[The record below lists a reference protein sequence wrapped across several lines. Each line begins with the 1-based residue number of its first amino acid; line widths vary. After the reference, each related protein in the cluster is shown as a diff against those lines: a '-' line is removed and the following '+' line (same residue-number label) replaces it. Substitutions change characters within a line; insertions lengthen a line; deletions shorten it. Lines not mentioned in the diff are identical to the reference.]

1 MEQNQKLNRF
11 IDDNFYMNLA
21 IDRAWQYMGLTYPNP
36 AVGALILDKHE
47 KIISVE
53 AHKKAGEP
61 HAEVLAIQ
69 EAYYQLTGDDEV
81 LSLSKSGEIHDF
93 LTENSRE
100 LFHGF
105 TIYVTLEP
113 CSHYGKT
120 PPCSLLIQKLGFKRV
135 VIGVLDSNSEAS
147 GGEISLN
154 ISGIETKVLNS
165 QRAKELVEPFQ
176 KWQKSGFRFFKYA
189 QTLNGNIKGGVISS
203 ESSRKYVHALR
214 DRLDLMVIGG
224 NTVREDRPTLD
235 SRLISGKAPDI
246 LIYSKERDFD
256 INIPLFSVPNRQVFI
271 ENSLKK
277 IFENR
282 FIMFEGGYSLL
293 NSISEEIDWL
303 LLFVSPKIAT
313 SLKIELNQ
321 NINFRTLFQK
331 EIGGDIMIWLEK
343 V

>member
-1 MEQNQKLNRF
+1 
-11 IDDNFYMNLA
+11 
-21 IDRAWQYMGLTYPNP
+21 
-36 AVGALILDKHE
+36 
-47 KIISVE
+47 
-53 AHKKAGEP
+53 
-61 HAEVLAIQ
+61 
-69 EAYYQLTGDDEV
+69 
-81 LSLSKSGEIHDF
+81 
-93 LTENSRE
+93 
-100 LFHGF
+100 
-105 TIYVTLEP
+105 
-113 CSHYGKT
+113 
-120 PPCSLLIQKLGFKRV
+120 
-135 VIGVLDSNSEAS
+135 
-147 GGEISLN
+147 
-154 ISGIETKVLNS
+154 
-165 QRAKELVEPFQ
+165 
-176 KWQKSGFRFFKYA
+176 
-189 QTLNGNIKGGVISS
+189 
-203 ESSRKYVHALR
+203 
-214 DRLDLMVIGG
+214 MVIGG